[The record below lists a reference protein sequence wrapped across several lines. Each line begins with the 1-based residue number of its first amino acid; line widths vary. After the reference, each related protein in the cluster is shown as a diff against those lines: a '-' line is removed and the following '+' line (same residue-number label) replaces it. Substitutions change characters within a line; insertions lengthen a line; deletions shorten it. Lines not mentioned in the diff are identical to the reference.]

1 MIASDALRFG
11 DELFSLIAADLA
23 CYAHG
28 MDYRQDAQHSP
39 GSLAAGPKQPPA
51 KTFSDGTKLPMVG
64 RPSQNRYRWYSL
76 LFSALFDQ
84 SESRPLLSRVIAAAC
99 LLACV
104 AISAAAYAASPSP
117 NVLPPESMGVRQA
130 PPPQP
135 INWDRVT
142 QEATD
147 LLSKYI
153 QINTTNPPGNE
164 LGAARML
171 KEKFLTDGVPAT
183 TWEPQHGR
191 GIVAAR
197 LRGIGKHNKSIIL
210 LSHMD
215 VVPANPKE
223 WQVPPFSGLVKNG
236 EIWGRGA
243 IDDKGPGV
251 IELMAMLAI
260 KRAGILLNRDVL
272 FIATGDEEEGGKN
285 GAGWFVDH
293 EASVFSDAGYLLNE
307 GGGIH
312 PLAENKRKVYVVS
325 VTEKTP
331 LWLRLTASGPAGH
344 ASDPP
349 AETAVTRLVRALD
362 KLSEYKTPIHVIG
375 PVQDYYHSVALLDHG
390 PRELL
395 DLASALKNPAF
406 QEKFVSDPGQN
417 AQVRDTITPT
427 VLSASQKTNVIS
439 ETAYAEIDCRLL
451 PGSDSKTVV
460 NDIKKAIAD
469 DSIKIDVLL
478 NFQPISSPSRSPL
491 MNAIETL
498 ARVHDQASV
507 VPSMVI
513 GFTDSHYFRQKKIV
527 SYGFIPIEVLP
538 AEGKGIHG
546 INERVGVKELADG
559 IQRMVQ
565 LLKTF
570 GGQ

>member
-1 MIASDALRFG
+1 MTRA
-11 DELFSLIAADLA
+11 
-23 CYAHG
+23 
-28 MDYRQDAQHSP
+28 
-39 GSLAAGPKQPPA
+39 
-51 KTFSDGTKLPMVG
+51 
-64 RPSQNRYRWYSL
+64 
-76 LFSALFDQ
+76 
-84 SESRPLLSRVIAAAC
+84 IAAAY
-99 LLACV
+99 LLASL
-104 AISAAAYAASPSP
+104 AIPRPALAASPSATP
-117 NVLPPESMGVRQA
+117 NVLPAESIGATKA

-142 QEATD
+142 QEATE

-153 QINTTNPPGNE
+153 QLDTTNPPGNE
-164 LGAARML
+164 RDAARML
-171 KEKFLTDGVPAT
+171 KEKFLTDGIPAT
-183 TWEPQHGR
+183 TWEPLKGR

-197 LRGIGKHNKSIIL
+197 LRGIGKHTKSIIL

-223 WQVPPFSGLVKNG
+223 WEVPPFSGLVKNG

-243 IDDKGPGV
+243 LDDKGPGV

-272 FIATGDEEEGGKN
+272 FVATGDEEEGGKN

-293 EASVFSDAGYLLNE
+293 EASVFADAGFLLNE

-312 PLAENKRKVYVVS
+312 ALADNKRKVYVVS

-331 LWLRLTASGPAGH
+331 LWLKLTASGPAGH

-362 KLSEYKTPIHVIG
+362 KLSQYKTAIHVIG
-375 PVQDYYHSVALLDHG
+375 PVQDYYHTMAMLDHG
-390 PRELL
+390 PKEQL
-395 DLASALKNPAF
+395 DLAAALKDPAY
-406 QEKFVSDPGQN
+406 QNKFLSDPSQN
-417 AQVRDTITPT
+417 ARVRDTITPT

-439 ETAYAEIDCRLL
+439 ETAYAEVDCRLL
-451 PGSDSKTVV
+451 PGSDPKAVM
-460 NDIKKAIAD
+460 NDIKKALGD
-469 DSIKIDVLL
+469 DSIKIDTIL
-478 NFQPISSPSRSPL
+478 NFPPISSPSRSPL
-491 MNAIETL
+491 MTAIDSL
-498 ARVHDQASV
+498 ARVHDQAGV

-546 INERVGVKELADG
+546 INERIGVSELADG

-565 LLKTF
+565 LLRIF
-570 GGQ
+570 GGQKQVSR

>member
-1 MIASDALRFG
+1 VLLHGVIKVLPRRSIIGASA
-11 DELFSLIAADLA
+11 IAAVSMLA
-23 CYAHG
+23 F
-28 MDYRQDAQHSP
+28 
-39 GSLAAGPKQPPA
+39 L
-51 KTFSDGTKLPMVG
+51 
-64 RPSQNRYRWYSL
+64 
-76 LFSALFDQ
+76 
-84 SESRPLLSRVIAAAC
+84 
-99 LLACV
+99 
-104 AISAAAYAASPSP
+104 AISGAASAASPSP
-117 NVLPPESMGVRQA
+117 NVLPAESMGVTKA

-164 LGAARML
+164 IEAARML
-171 KEKFLTDGVPAT
+171 KERFLTDGIPAT

-191 GIVAAR
+191 GIIAAR

-223 WQVPPFSGLVKNG
+223 WQVPPFAGTVKNG

-243 IDDKGPGV
+243 IDDKGPGI

-260 KRAGILLNRDVL
+260 KRAGILLDRDVL

-312 PLAENKRKVYVVS
+312 ALADNKRKVYVVS

-331 LWLRLTASGPAGH
+331 LWLRLTASGPSGH

-349 AETAVTRLVRALD
+349 AETAVTRLVHALD
-362 KLSEYKTPIHVIG
+362 KLSEYKTPIRVIG
-375 PVQDYYHSVALLDHG
+375 PVQDYYHSIAQLDRG
-390 PRELL
+390 PREQL
-395 DLASALKNPAF
+395 DLAAALKNPQF
-406 QEKFVSDPGQN
+406 QAKFLSDPSQN

-439 ETAYAEIDCRLL
+439 ATAYAEIDCRLL
-451 PGSDSKTVV
+451 PGSDPKTVMK
-460 NDIKKAIAD
+460 DIKKAIGD
-469 DSIKIDVLL
+469 DTIKIDVLL

-498 ARVHDQASV
+498 ARVHDQATV

-538 AEGKGIHG
+538 TEGKGIHG
-546 INERVGVKELADG
+546 VNERVGVKELADG

-565 LLKTF
+565 LLRIF

>member
-1 MIASDALRFG
+1 VLATVLLHGVIKVSPRRSMTRAIA
-11 DELFSLIAADLA
+11 
-23 CYAHG
+23 
-28 MDYRQDAQHSP
+28 
-39 GSLAAGPKQPPA
+39 
-51 KTFSDGTKLPMVG
+51 TFWM
-64 RPSQNRYRWYSL
+64 
-76 LFSALFDQ
+76 
-84 SESRPLLSRVIAAAC
+84 LSC
-99 LLACV
+99 L
-104 AISAAAYAASPSP
+104 AISGSAIAASPAATP
-117 NVLPPESMGVRQA
+117 NLLPAESQGVTQA

-153 QINTTNPPGNE
+153 QMNTTNPPGNE
-164 LGAARML
+164 LDAARML
-171 KEKFLTDGVPAT
+171 KEKFLTDGIPAT

-236 EIWGRGA
+236 EIWGRGS

-293 EASVFSDAGYLLNE
+293 EANVFADAGYLLNE
-307 GGGIH
+307 GGGIRA
-312 PLAENKRKVYVVS
+312 LSDNKRKVYVVS

-331 LWLRLTASGPAGH
+331 LWLRLTATGPAGH
-344 ASDPP
+344 ASIPP

-362 KLSEYKTPIHVIG
+362 RLSQYDTPIHVIG
-375 PVQDYYHSVALLDHG
+375 PVQDYYHTMAELDHG
-390 PRELL
+390 PRQQL
-395 DLASALKNPAF
+395 DLDAALKDPEF
-406 QEKFVSDPGQN
+406 LKQFISDPAQN
-417 AQVRDTITPT
+417 ASVRDTITPT

-451 PGSDSKTVV
+451 PGSDPKTVMT
-460 NDIKKAIAD
+460 DIKKAIGD
-469 DSIKIDVLL
+469 DTIKIDVIL
-478 NFQPISSPSRSPL
+478 NFPPISSPSRSPL
-491 MNAIETL
+491 MTAIGTL
-498 ARVHDQASV
+498 AREHDQAAV
-507 VPSMVI
+507 VPSMI
-513 GFTDSHYFRQKKIV
+513 IEFTDSHYFRQKKIV

-538 AEGKGIHG
+538 SEGKGIHG
-546 INERVGVKELADG
+546 INERIGVKELADG
-559 IQRMVQ
+559 IQRMVD
-565 LLKTF
+565 LLKIF
-570 GGQ
+570 GGQN

>member
-1 MIASDALRFG
+1 MTRA
-11 DELFSLIAADLA
+11 
-23 CYAHG
+23 
-28 MDYRQDAQHSP
+28 
-39 GSLAAGPKQPPA
+39 
-51 KTFSDGTKLPMVG
+51 
-64 RPSQNRYRWYSL
+64 
-76 LFSALFDQ
+76 
-84 SESRPLLSRVIAAAC
+84 IAAAY
-99 LLACV
+99 LLASL
-104 AISAAAYAASPSP
+104 ALPRPALAASPSATP
-117 NVLPPESMGVRQA
+117 NVLPAESIGVRPA

-142 QEATD
+142 QEATE

-153 QINTTNPPGNE
+153 QLDTTNPPGNE
-164 LGAARML
+164 RDAARML
-171 KEKFLTDGVPAT
+171 KEKFLTDGIPAT
-183 TWEPQHGR
+183 TWEPLKGR

-197 LRGIGKHNKSIIL
+197 LRGIGKHTKSIIL

-223 WQVPPFSGLVKNG
+223 WEVPPFSGLVKNG

-243 IDDKGPGV
+243 LDDKGPGV

-272 FIATGDEEEGGKN
+272 FVATGDEEEGGRN

-293 EASVFSDAGYLLNE
+293 EASVFADAGFLLNE

-312 PLAENKRKVYVVS
+312 ALADNKRKVYVVS

-331 LWLRLTASGPAGH
+331 LWLKLTASGPAGH

-362 KLSEYKTPIHVIG
+362 KLSQYKTAIHVIG
-375 PVQDYYHSVALLDHG
+375 PVQDYYHTMAMLDHG
-390 PRELL
+390 PKEQL
-395 DLASALKNPAF
+395 DLAAALKDPAY
-406 QEKFVSDPGQN
+406 QNKFLSDPSQN
-417 AQVRDTITPT
+417 ARVRDTITPT

-439 ETAYAEIDCRLL
+439 ETAYAEVDCRLL
-451 PGSDSKTVV
+451 PGSDPKAVM
-460 NDIKKAIAD
+460 NDIKKALGD
-469 DSIKIDVLL
+469 DSIKIDTIL
-478 NFQPISSPSRSPL
+478 NFPPISSPSRSPL
-491 MNAIETL
+491 MTAIDSL
-498 ARVHDQASV
+498 ARVHDQAGV

-546 INERVGVKELADG
+546 INERIGVSELADG

-565 LLKTF
+565 LLRIF
-570 GGQ
+570 GGQKQVSR

>member
-1 MIASDALRFG
+1 MIYRHDA
-11 DELFSLIAADLA
+11 A
-23 CYAHG
+23 
-28 MDYRQDAQHSP
+28 HSP
-39 GSLAAGPKQPPA
+39 ASSKIGQPQLVA
-51 KTFSDGTKLPMVG
+51 KTIFDGTKLPVVPQ
-64 RPSQNRYRWYSL
+64 RPQHHYRWVIGQKPASRWPA
-76 LFSALFDQ
+76 SAAIA
-84 SESRPLLSRVIAAAC
+84 VIWMLACLAIPAAA
-99 LLACV
+99 L
-104 AISAAAYAASPSP
+104 AASPSP
-117 NVLPPESMGVRQA
+117 NVLPAESRGVTQA

-153 QINTTNPPGNE
+153 QLNTTNPPGNE
-164 LGAARML
+164 IDAARML
-171 KEKFLTDGVPAT
+171 KEKFLTDGIPAT

-223 WQVPPFSGLVKNG
+223 WEVPPFSGAVKDG
-236 EIWGRGA
+236 KIWGRGA

-293 EASVFSDAGYLLNE
+293 ASNVFSDAGFLLNE
-307 GGGIH
+307 GGLIRA
-312 PLAENKRKVYVVS
+312 LTDTKSKAYVVS
-325 VTEKTP
+325 ITEKTP
-331 LWLRLTASGPAGH
+331 LWLKLTATGPAGH
-344 ASDPP
+344 ADDPP
-349 AETAVTRLVRALD
+349 AETAVTRLVRALE
-362 KLSEYKTPIHVIG
+362 KLSEYKTPVHVIG
-375 PVQDYYHSVALLDHG
+375 PVQDYYHSMAMLDHG
-390 PRELL
+390 PKQQL
-395 DLASALKNPAF
+395 DLAAALKDPEF
-406 QEKFVSDPGQN
+406 QKKFLSDPSQN
-417 AQVRDTITPT
+417 AHVRDTITPT

-451 PGSDSKTVV
+451 PGSDPKAVI
-460 NDIKKAIAD
+460 NDIKKAIGD
-469 DSIKIDVLL
+469 DTIKIDVLL
-478 NFQPISSPSRSPL
+478 NFPPISSPSRSPL

-498 ARVHDQASV
+498 ARVRDQASV

-538 AEGKGIHG
+538 SEGKGIHG
-546 INERVGVKELADG
+546 INERIGVKELADG

-565 LLKTF
+565 LLKIF

>member
-1 MIASDALRFG
+1 MTRA
-11 DELFSLIAADLA
+11 FSTA
-23 CYAHG
+23 
-28 MDYRQDAQHSP
+28 
-39 GSLAAGPKQPPA
+39 
-51 KTFSDGTKLPMVG
+51 
-64 RPSQNRYRWYSL
+64 
-76 LFSALFDQ
+76 
-84 SESRPLLSRVIAAAC
+84 IAAAA
-99 LLACV
+99 LLACF
-104 AISAAAYAASPSP
+104 AISGSAIAASPAASP
-117 NVLPPESMGVRQA
+117 NVLPAESLGVTQA

-135 INWDRVT
+135 INWDKVT

-153 QINTTNPPGNE
+153 QMNTTNPPGNE
-164 LGAARML
+164 LEAARMF
-171 KEKFLTDGVPAT
+171 KEKFLTDGIPAT

-223 WQVPPFSGLVKNG
+223 WQVPPFSGTVKNG

-272 FIATGDEEEGGKN
+272 FVATGDEEEGGKN

-293 EASVFSDAGYLLNE
+293 QSNVFSDAGFLLNE
-307 GGGIH
+307 GGGIRA
-312 PLAENKRKVYVVS
+312 LTDNKRKAYVVS

-331 LWLRLTASGPAGH
+331 LWLKLTASGPAGH

-349 AETAVTRLVRALD
+349 AETAVTRLVRALE

-375 PVQDYYHSVALLDHG
+375 PVQDYYHSMAMLDHG
-390 PRELL
+390 PKDQL
-395 DLASALKNPAF
+395 DLATALKDPEF
-406 QEKFVSDPGQN
+406 QKKFLSDPSQN

-451 PGSDSKTVV
+451 PGSDSKSVIS
-460 NDIKKAIAD
+460 DIKKAIGD
-469 DSIKIDVLL
+469 DTIKIDTIL

-546 INERVGVKELADG
+546 VNERVGVKELADG

-565 LLKTF
+565 LLKIF

>member
-1 MIASDALRFG
+1 MTGAS
-11 DELFSLIAADLA
+11 S
-23 CYAHG
+23 
-28 MDYRQDAQHSP
+28 
-39 GSLAAGPKQPPA
+39 
-51 KTFSDGTKLPMVG
+51 
-64 RPSQNRYRWYSL
+64 
-76 LFSALFDQ
+76 
-84 SESRPLLSRVIAAAC
+84 IAAAA
-99 LLACV
+99 LLACF
-104 AISAAAYAASPSP
+104 AISGSAIAASPAASPS
-117 NVLPPESMGVRQA
+117 VLPAESMGVTQA

-164 LGAARML
+164 LNAARML

-260 KRAGILLNRDVL
+260 KRAGILLNRDVV

-293 EASVFSDAGYLLNE
+293 AASVFSDAGYLLNE

-312 PLAENKRKVYVVS
+312 PLADNKRKVYVVS

-331 LWLRLTASGPAGH
+331 LWLRLTANGQAGH

-349 AETAVTRLVRALD
+349 EETAVTRLVRALD

-375 PVQDYYHSVALLDHG
+375 PVQDYYHSIAQLDHG
-390 PRELL
+390 PKDQL
-395 DLASALKNPAF
+395 DLAAALKNPEF
-406 QEKFVSDPGQN
+406 EKKFMSDPGQN

-460 NDIKKAIAD
+460 NDIKKAIGD
-469 DSIKIDVLL
+469 DTIKIDVLL

-491 MNAIETL
+491 MNAIETV

-546 INERVGVKELADG
+546 VNERIGVKELADG